1 MHFVSGR
8 LGGGG
13 KVVGWGEEVE
23 IFMWAT
29 SEGEIT
35 AVSLISREMTHVSA
49 SFNIY
54 RICTPLHCST
64 LNIIYQISFEETLNG
79 RRNFLRRFAN

>member
-8 LGGGG
+8 LDGGGR
-13 KVVGWGEEVE
+13 VVGWGEEVE

-35 AVSLISREMTHVSA
+35 AVSLISREMTHVSV
-49 SFNIY
+49 FLKIEQHRTN
-54 RICTPLHCST
+54 
-64 LNIIYQISFEETLNG
+64 LNS
-79 RRNFLRRFAN
+79 LRKKGAREGV